1 VGVGT
6 VLGTT
11 NSNTTVS
18 LYTHSKRKEKIV
30 FDDENE
36 KSKKKEK
43 KDGDLSDKGKYS
55 QLLIKGYREL
65 KKSFDKDKKVE
76 ENIQRIKG
84 LL

>member
-1 VGVGT
+1 M
-6 VLGTT
+6 
-11 NSNTTVS
+11 SS
-18 LYTHSKRKEKIV
+18 LSILNV
-30 FDDENE
+30 F
-36 KSKKKEK
+36 
-43 KDGDLSDKGKYS
+43 LLLFLYS